1 MHVKTLTVR
10 ALIEGTGIIGI
21 IGSLIFVGI
30 EINQNSS
37 IARTASYQSYI
48 DGFTELSL
56 AQIGDDSLN
65 SLMVRASHGTP
76 INDFTPEEARKL
88 RLFYIALLRQWEGL
102 YRSVNEDILPE
113 ELLSIIGAGHLLGYT
128 VFEEMWPDI
137 ALLFTQDFG
146 TFIDTIVG
154 IDRAAAITAGS

>member
-1 MHVKTLTVR
+1 MKKLTVK
-10 ALIEGTGIIGI
+10 ALIEGTGILGI
-21 IGSLIFVGI
+21 MGSLIFVGI

-56 AQIGDDSLN
+56 AQISDDSVN
-65 SLMVRASHGTP
+65 SLMVRASNGTP
-76 INDFTPEEARKL
+76 ENDFTPEEARKL

-113 ELLSIIGAGHLLGYT
+113 EMLSIIGAGHLLGYT
-128 VFEEMWPDI
+128 AFEEMWPDI
-137 ALLFTQDFG
+137 SLLFTEDFVA
-146 TFIDTIVG
+146 FIDSITSIEP
-154 IDRAAAITAGS
+154 AAAITAGS